1 MNKSKK
7 SIFLVLGMTVS
18 TGSFADVKIT
28 SPNGSEVVF
37 SHKKQGDNFD
47 PNAWGKIYFIHGT
60 LRLDLSRDDRYYT
73 EDGSSKVSPSGEY
86 LKITSIAGDYVAM
99 DDGTKKY
106 TDRAYCSVIDM
117 KSGCV
122 VSDWDGE
129 TCGYDW
135 EKGKD
140 VLSESPDG
148 HGDKFYFLSFRPKMN
163 ESIDPLS
170 SYNLYDVNNL
180 LRCDA
185 PNNKNI
191 NEYQKL
197 MKENPISKR
206 NVSVEIVN
214 YLNSLK
220 ISLTLDSKTPLY
232 TSPSDND
239 KIKEY
244 LIPGDKVKI
253 IQVTPDKK
261 WANVGY
267 INAKGEPLITWI
279 KR

>member
-1 MNKSKK
+1 
-7 SIFLVLGMTVS
+7 
-18 TGSFADVKIT
+18 
-28 SPNGSEVVF
+28 
-37 SHKKQGDNFD
+37 
-47 PNAWGKIYFIHGT
+47 
-60 LRLDLSRDDRYYT
+60 
-73 EDGSSKVSPSGEY
+73 
-86 LKITSIAGDYVAM
+86 
-99 DDGTKKY
+99 
-106 TDRAYCSVIDM
+106 
-117 KSGCV
+117 
-122 VSDWDGE
+122 
-129 TCGYDW
+129 
-135 EKGKD
+135 
-140 VLSESPDG
+140 
-148 HGDKFYFLSFRPKMN
+148 
-163 ESIDPLS
+163 
-170 SYNLYDVNNL
+170 
-180 LRCDA
+180 
-185 PNNKNI
+185 
-191 NEYQKL
+191 